1 MWHPSYF
8 SANTHEAVD
17 SIVQQ
22 EAYIF
27 PFQIMITYYRN
38 LCRFVIVEK
47 VFINQLIETKLRI
60 YASLNTANFGSDID
74 L

>member
-1 MWHPSYF
+1 
-8 SANTHEAVD
+8 
-17 SIVQQ
+17 
-22 EAYIF
+22 
-27 PFQIMITYYRN
+27 MITYYRN